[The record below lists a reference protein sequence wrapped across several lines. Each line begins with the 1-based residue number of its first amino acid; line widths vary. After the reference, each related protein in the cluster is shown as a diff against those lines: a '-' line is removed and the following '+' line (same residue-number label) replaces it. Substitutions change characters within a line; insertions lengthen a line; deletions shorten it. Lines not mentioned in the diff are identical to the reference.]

1 MLLAQKSAEIPEVEG
16 PLAVA
21 LLLGVLVLM
30 VPSVAFLSYLLRSFR
45 SQNLAPLNL
54 NLWDL
59 LSLILLWLGLQLLA
73 AYLSRWLAP
82 ALLTVLQAR
91 SELPPDMD
99 EALLAPLSTVVGLA
113 LFALSSSV
121 CVVVIFQMVTVRGQR
136 LEVLGLRA
144 QGFWKGLFQGCVIYL
159 LALPT
164 TFAVIWGWSQLLEL
178 LHVEP
183 EIQEPVLRFQEALKN
198 GEVLAPLAIALVA
211 VGVAPVIEELIF
223 RGVLFRWLQAR
234 VGTGA
239 GVFLSA
245 LIFSIVHWNLLA
257 LLPVF
262 VLGLLLA
269 LLFHRTGSLWAAMSL
284 HASFNLGSLLISLA
298 MSGN

>member
-91 SELPPDMD
+91 SD
-99 EALLAPLSTVVGLA
+99 V
-113 LFALSSSV
+113 
-121 CVVVIFQMVTVRGQR
+121 
-136 LEVLGLRA
+136 
-144 QGFWKGLFQGCVIYL
+144 K
-159 LALPT
+159 
-164 TFAVIWGWSQLLEL
+164 
-178 LHVEP
+178 
-183 EIQEPVLRFQEALKN
+183 
-198 GEVLAPLAIALVA
+198 
-211 VGVAPVIEELIF
+211 
-223 RGVLFRWLQAR
+223 
-234 VGTGA
+234 
-239 GVFLSA
+239 
-245 LIFSIVHWNLLA
+245 
-257 LLPVF
+257 
-262 VLGLLLA
+262 
-269 LLFHRTGSLWAAMSL
+269 
-284 HASFNLGSLLISLA
+284 
-298 MSGN
+298 